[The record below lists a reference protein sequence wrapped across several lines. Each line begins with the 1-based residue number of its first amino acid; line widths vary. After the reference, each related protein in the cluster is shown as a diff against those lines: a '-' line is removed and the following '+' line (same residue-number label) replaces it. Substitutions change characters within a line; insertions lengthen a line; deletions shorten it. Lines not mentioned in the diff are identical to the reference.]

1 MSITDLPTFVRTGF
15 DFSTPQL
22 ALMRRSIGRECTDA
36 EFDEFIAVSRLSAL
50 DPLRRQIVPFIVNA
64 SDIQPRRM
72 LPRTTIDGLRAIA
85 ARHGDCRPMETAP
98 SITCDA
104 DRIDSNTNPFGIV
117 RAEVRAWMLR
127 DGVWHPVC
135 GEAWWDEYAPVRPCK
150 DGCEGSAAV
159 LDPMWARMGRVMIAK
174 CAEAQ
179 ALRRGWPDVIAGLY
193 TEEELHSANLRE
205 TLVSERIR
213 VRDVERKNDG
223 GQALWFCF
231 GPSAALEAVP
241 RREIADRLLEPY
253 GRLQTADE
261 FSRFEVQNRQSLRV
275 FWDWEPCEALIVKEL
290 AEERATLVSRC
301 AAETAVRPNV
311 RLP

>member
-1 MSITDLPTFVRTGF
+1 MAITDLLTFVRTGF

-64 SDIQPRRM
+64 NNIQTRRM

-85 ARHGDCRPMETAP
+85 ARHGDYRPMETAP

-104 DRIDSNTNPFGIV
+104 DRIDPHANPFGIV
-117 RAEVRAWMLR
+117 RAEVRAWKLR

-135 GEAWWDEYAPVRPCK
+135 GEAWWDEYAPVRPHG
-150 DGCEGSAAV
+150 DGEAAM

-179 ALRRGWPDVIAGLY
+179 ALRRGWPDVISGLY
-193 TEEELHSANLRE
+193 GEEELQSANLRE
-205 TLVSERIR
+205 VLASER
-213 VRDVERKNDG
+213 VRARDIEIPSG
-223 GQALWFCF
+223 GQSLWFCF
-231 GPSAALEAVP
+231 DPTVALEAVS
-241 RREIADRLLEPY
+241 RYEIAGRLLEHY
-253 GRLQTADE
+253 GQLRSSYE
-261 FSRFEVQNRQSLRV
+261 FFEFERRNRQSLQI
-275 FWDWEPCEALIVKEL
+275 FWEWQPCDAHILKEL
-290 AEERATLVSRC
+290 AEERAALLSQC
-301 AAETAVRPNV
+301 AEASQNSE
-311 RLP
+311 LS